1 MTAPNSASYPIPA
14 DWQNFERLCITLMS
28 EIYGCKFQAYG
39 RSGQRQNG
47 VDALGILPNG
57 DVIAVQCKGRDQGY
71 GSRLKPKD
79 IHTAVRETNNFKN
92 RIAHFYILST
102 CPNDVALEDEAVQI
116 TQSHLLQGRFPV
128 TFWGWQ
134 TLENQIRRYES
145 VQREHF
151 GYWFKRPSNLQ
162 WAMRIAIGC
171 LLIISSIYVVHQYL
185 TYHNAQVDLRENT
198 DKDISQFLTLTN
210 KLDHAYSTCL
220 KTLDEKPFLS
230 SWELDTFCAKPVST
244 SLGEIESQVKET
256 GLNID
261 ARAFD
266 NLSAILK
273 IFREDYRQ
281 VLIASDRTRSF
292 EKNVLHNMKALC
304 PPLKDKEIMA
314 RMFIELRE
322 PAEAAQISQLEFYFV
337 LRDFIMPSLDA
348 IRAQVLVST
357 RQINNQQIPQT
368 LMEEAKELNQLIS
381 ERNNYNIEPPQ
392 APFSLAVVKS
402 MSSRAITMTGEM
414 PDQVEEARWADLMLG
429 SMTFAMEGNP
439 KEVDELVQCG
449 LYKPETPN
457 ILKSRNQEKIL
468 KSKIQ

>member
-1 MTAPNSASYPIPA
+1 MTAPNSSSYPIPA

-47 VDALGILPNG
+47 VDAFGILANG

-79 IHTAVRETNNFKN
+79 IHTAVRETNNFNNK
-92 RIAHFYILST
+92 IAHFYILST
-102 CPNDVALEDEAVQI
+102 CPNDVVLENEAMQI
-116 TQSHLLQGRFPV
+116 TQSNVLQGRFPV

-151 GYWFKRPSNLQ
+151 GYWFKRPSTLQ

-171 LLIISSIYVVHQYL
+171 LIIIGSIYAVHQYL
-185 TYHNAQVDLRENT
+185 TYQNAQVDLREST

-220 KTLDEKPFLS
+220 KALDEKPFLS
-230 SWELDTFCAKPVST
+230 SWELDTFCAKPVSI

-273 IFREDYRQ
+273 ILREDYRQ
-281 VLIASDRTRSF
+281 VLIASDRTRFF
-292 EKNVLHNMKALC
+292 EKNVLHDMKALC
-304 PPLKDKEIMA
+304 PPFKDKGMMD

-322 PAEAAQISQLEFYFV
+322 PAESAQISQLNFYFL
-337 LRDFIMPSLDA
+337 LRDFIMPSLNA
-348 IRAQVLVST
+348 VKAQVIVST

-368 LMEEAKELNQLIS
+368 LMKEAQELNQLIS
-381 ERNNYNIEPPQ
+381 ERNNYNIKPPQ
-392 APFSLAVVKS
+392 VPFSLAVVKS
-402 MSSRAITMTGEM
+402 MSSREITMTGEM
-414 PDQVEEARWADLMLG
+414 PDQVEDARWANLMFESL
-429 SMTFAMEGNP
+429 TFAMEGNP
-439 KEVDELVQCG
+439 KEVDELVRCG
-449 LYKPETPN
+449 LYKPETPD
-457 ILKSRNQEKIL
+457 IIKKRNQEKIL
-468 KSKIQ
+468 KSQAQ